1 MRWAGAE
8 MAPTIGRRMTFLAL
22 GAAGLVAYMVTAPQV
37 PHTQTVHYIL
47 GDAAPRV
54 DELRVRYAPYAPA
67 PGHAEMAEDWTREV
81 AFRFAD
87 GGAPR
92 IVTHEPRLADGD
104 YVVEIEIVSRAHA
117 NTTAKSRASLVG
129 DPTSLD
135 VSSVVP
141 Q

>member
-1 MRWAGAE
+1 
-8 MAPTIGRRMTFLAL
+8 MTFLAL

-37 PHTQTVHYIL
+37 PHTQTIHYVL

-54 DELRVRYAPYAPA
+54 DELRVRYAPAPS
-67 PGHAEMAEDWTREV
+67 HAEMAEDWTREV

-117 NTTAKSRASLVG
+117 NTTAKSRASLAG
-129 DPTSLD
+129 ETTSID

-141 Q
+141 R